1 MSRSFSVHTVCVCAL
16 FCRVIMCWSLVASNL
31 PVTTHTHTSTH
42 KHTHRPVGCWGA
54 GSASLWASS
63 ECQLPAA
70 VCAERTVQRK
80 RNVFPHPSAC
90 SSLPLHRWGLLL
102 HSNTTLNITVTHSHT
117 HTHTLGVWKLL
128 VQLLLYML
136 DECTIPE
143 YRSPLCYVCG
153 ARISLSLL
161 TLLNFIFSWMWQF
174 LSAQNSQ
181 VWRCRSILGV
191 VV

>member
-80 RNVFPHPSAC
+80 RNVFPHPSASLCTAEACC
-90 SSLPLHRWGLLL
+90 S
-102 HSNTTLNITVTHSHT
+102 TVTPHWTLLWLTHS

-136 DECTIPE
+136 GECTIPE

>member
-1 MSRSFSVHTVCVCAL
+1 MHGSTHHHCSWMSRSFSVHTVCVCAL

-80 RNVFPHPSAC
+80 RNVFPHPSASLCTAEACC
-90 SSLPLHRWGLLL
+90 S
-102 HSNTTLNITVTHSHT
+102 TVTPHWTLLWLTHT
-117 HTHTLGVWKLL
+117 HTHTVYGSCWCSYYCICWTNARSQSIGRHSAMCV
-128 VQLLLYML
+128 V
-136 DECTIPE
+136 PE
-143 YRSPLCYVCG
+143 
-153 ARISLSLL
+153 
-161 TLLNFIFSWMWQF
+161 
-174 LSAQNSQ
+174 
-181 VWRCRSILGV
+181 
-191 VV
+191 

>member
-1 MSRSFSVHTVCVCAL
+1 MHGSTHHHCSWMSRSFSVHTVCVCAL

-102 HSNTTLNITVTHSHT
+102 HSNTTLNITVTHSLT
-117 HTHTLGVWKLL
+117 HTHTRCMEV
-128 VQLLLYML
+128 V
-136 DECTIPE
+136 
-143 YRSPLCYVCG
+143 G
-153 ARISLSLL
+153 AVTTVYAGRMHDPRVSVA
-161 TLLNFIFSWMWQF
+161 TLLCVWC
-174 LSAQNSQ
+174 QNKS
-181 VWRCRSILGV
+181 
-191 VV
+191 